1 MTWLRGTCVM
11 VWLALAGGAL
21 PAAVAGEADGV
32 PKPAA
37 PGDELRPDVGRQL
50 ERERRLLQRML
61 DDLNA
66 ASAVALE
73 EVEDLEHRITTI
85 LPLESPRREAG
96 LSELLDL
103 YYGYLGAID
112 EYLAET
118 EEDLADSDGAAA
130 RIADR
135 YGDLASDS
143 RNVASRFREEV
154 KELDRELQ
162 RLVYLLER
170 RRDLEA
176 QLAFQEERLALIAE
190 RLAED
195 GLPDVRRKE
204 QERHHEEAGAR
215 VRILQDELRAL
226 ADIDEGLLKHYA
238 VLIEQGKGEAEW
250 LTLLADRYEASR
262 SFVEATLQGFRPR
275 RAEAAAHREL
285 IRFCEA
291 QISRLTRQLQALE
304 RREER
309 VSAAGSLRDLDRS
322 RELSAIYDRFSD
334 RYRAEIARLR
344 TLIGAVGADLAE

>member
-1 MTWLRGTCVM
+1 MMWLRGTCVM
-11 VWLALAGGAL
+11 VWLAFVGGTLPAEVAGG
-21 PAAVAGEADGV
+21 ADGV
-32 PKPAA
+32 PKPATS
-37 PGDELRPDVGRQL
+37 GDEVRLEQSRQL
-50 ERERRLLQRML
+50 ERERRLAQGML

-66 ASAVALE
+66 ASAVVLE
-73 EVEDLEHRITTI
+73 EVEDLERRITTI

-118 EEDLADSDGAAA
+118 EEDLAEPDGATA

-135 YGDLASDS
+135 YSDLANDS
-143 RNVASRFREEV
+143 RDVASRFREEV
-154 KELDRELQ
+154 KVLDRELQ

-176 QLAFQEERLALIAE
+176 QLAVQKERLARIEE

-195 GLPDVRRKE
+195 GLPEVRRKE
-204 QERHHEEAGAR
+204 QERHHDEAGAR

-238 VLIEQGKGEAEW
+238 VLIEQGKGETEW
-250 LTLLADRYEASR
+250 LTLLADRYEAFR
-262 SFVEATLQGFRPR
+262 SFVESTLQGFRPR
-275 RAEAAAHREL
+275 RLEDSAHREL

-291 QISRLTRQLQALE
+291 QISRLTRQQQALD